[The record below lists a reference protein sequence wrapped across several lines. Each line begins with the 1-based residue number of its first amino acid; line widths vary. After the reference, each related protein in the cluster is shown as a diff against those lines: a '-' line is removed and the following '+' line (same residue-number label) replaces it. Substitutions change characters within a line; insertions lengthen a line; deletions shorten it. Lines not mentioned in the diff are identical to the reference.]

1 MLQSLYIK
9 NIALIEELEIQPGT
23 GLNCITG
30 ETGAGKSV
38 VVDSIG
44 FVLGARSYRDL
55 IRTGCDSCLVTAV
68 FNEGSENIISAL
80 NEAGIAP
87 EEDDTL
93 ILSRELSAAGKNS
106 CRINGRSVTLSVLRA
121 VGELLIDIH
130 GQHDNRRLMEPT
142 THMEL
147 LDAFGSSEIL
157 PAYEKYIDL
166 FCEYNELR
174 GKLTGGNNDPA
185 KRQQRIDL
193 LQFQIS
199 EIEAANVKKGELN
212 ELKNS
217 KEKLVAGEKITHC
230 LAQSSEALRGNYEA
244 SGACDMVS
252 LALKSINSVSLY
264 DERYSKAADRL
275 QNISYEL
282 EDISREIRS
291 LHEDFYFTPEELA
304 ETEERLQIVEKL
316 HKKYGDDIEKYYND
330 ACNELDELNCGDE
343 YMRQLLDKIDSVY
356 SLLVDAGEKLSRARE
371 TVGERLSNAV
381 CEQLAELEMPGASF
395 VVAVNNNIPTKPEN
409 LTEKWPLFDEKGIGT
424 VEFLISANRGEP
436 VKPVARI
443 ASGGELS
450 RIMLAIKTILAD
462 TDRTPTLIFD
472 EIDIGISGKAAASVA
487 EKLKNISGLH
497 QVLCVTHS
505 TQIAVAGDVNI
516 LLRKQLEDERTVIN
530 SEILD
535 FDGKIRE
542 IARLLDGNPDSPVAL
557 AHAKSLL
564 EKA

>member
-55 IRTGCDSCLVTAV
+55 IRTGSDSCMVTAI
-68 FNEGSENIISAL
+68 FCEESDHIMKTLEESGIS
-80 NEAGIAP
+80 P
-87 EEDDTL
+87 EEDNTI
-93 ILSRELSAAGKNS
+93 ILSRELTGAGKNS
-106 CRINGRSVTLSVLRA
+106 CRINGRSVTLSVLRS

-130 GQHDNRRLMEPT
+130 GQHDNRRLMDPV

-147 LDAFGSSEIL
+147 VDAFGSNEIL
-157 PAYEKYIDL
+157 PAYEKYIAL
-166 FCEYNELR
+166 LHEYNGLR
-174 GKLTGGNNDPA
+174 SKLSAGNTDPVL
-185 KRQQRIDL
+185 RQQRIDL
-193 LQFQIS
+193 LTYQIS
-199 EIEAANVKKGELN
+199 EIEAASVKPGELD
-212 ELKNS
+212 ELKIR
-217 KEKLVAGEKITHC
+217 KEKLVAAEKITQA
-230 LAQSSEALRGNYEA
+230 LAQSSEALNGNYET
-244 SGACDMVS
+244 SGACDMLSV
-252 LALKSINSVSLY
+252 ALKSINSVSAY
-264 DERYSKAADRL
+264 DERYGQAAERL
-275 QNISYEL
+275 ESISYEL

-291 LHEDFYFTPEELA
+291 FQENFYFTPEELA
-304 ETEERLQIVEKL
+304 ETEERLQVVEKL
-316 HKKYGDDIEKYYND
+316 IKKYGQDVQKYYDD
-330 ACNELDELNCGDE
+330 ACDELEELNRGDE
-343 YMRQLLDKIDSVY
+343 YVRQLLGNINVVY
-356 SLLVDAGEKLSRARE
+356 SDLVDAGMKLSRARSV
-371 TVGERLSNAV
+371 VGARMSQAV
-381 CEQLAELEMPGASF
+381 CNQLSELEMPGASF
-395 VVAVNNNIPTKPEN
+395 VVSVTNVIPRKPEN
-409 LTEKWPLFDEKGIGT
+409 EMEKWPIFEEKGIDN

-436 VKPVARI
+436 IKPVARI

-462 TDRTPTLIFD
+462 TDKTPTLIFD

-487 EKLKNISGLH
+487 DKLKNISKIH

-516 LLRKQLEDERTVIN
+516 LLRKQIESDRTVI
-530 SEILD
+530 ECKILD
-535 FDGKIRE
+535 RDGKIRE
-542 IARLLDGNPDSPVAL
+542 IARLLDGNPDSPMAL